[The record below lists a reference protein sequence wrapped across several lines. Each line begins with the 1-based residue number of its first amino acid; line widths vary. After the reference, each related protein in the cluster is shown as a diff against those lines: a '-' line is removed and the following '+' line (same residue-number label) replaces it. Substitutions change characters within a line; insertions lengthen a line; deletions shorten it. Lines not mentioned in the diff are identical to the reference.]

1 VNLHIHSAAPLD
13 DRLREGLA
21 RVLDWLLPGTQALPS
36 GRAVQAHEHLL
47 DLVLRADPTL
57 LECVTDVADRA
68 ASVDACTLD
77 DLAQWAGEDTER
89 VVFALQAA
97 YYMSS
102 DVRTA
107 LGYPGQGRRPVAQAT
122 PEETASDD
130 LVAPVL
136 ARGAIYVPTP
146 AE

>member
-1 VNLHIHSAAPLD
+1 MNVNIQPAVQLD

-21 RVLDWLLPGTQALPS
+21 GVLDWLLPGTQALPS

-47 DLVLRADPTL
+47 DLVLGADPTL
-57 LECVTDVADRA
+57 VGCVTEVAERA
-68 ASVDACTLD
+68 AGVDTCSLD
-77 DLAQWAGEDTER
+77 NLTQWVGEDIDR
-89 VVFALQAA
+89 VVFALHAA

-102 DVRTA
+102 DVRAA

-122 PEETASDD
+122 PDEVASDE

-146 AE
+146 D